1 MAILKHYSDN
11 PTDGINTFD
20 KVRFYRAND
29 VLGTGSTLVATVDI
43 DLTTVTPLHPGFTS
57 YTDLAGDLTKYYA
70 STWYDSSSGAE
81 STPSDYVLGGQDR
94 LDSRFMDEMQ
104 DTTSEVFTA
113 NDRER
118 FKVDAI
124 QALYPDFFRNVIDT
138 SLSVVNLSPN
148 VTYIY
153 TVPFGIFSISE
164 VGYGNIN
171 TTASLNRNF
180 KIVKTEYWKFE
191 KDQLR
196 FDQLPTWNDGDTIRL
211 VAQKKYLDIGEVPVY
226 LDSLLILHMQM
237 SAYLKLASDFP
248 RFLKWGQLQQG
259 SKVSFENL
267 RVHAR
272 EYERKFND
280 LKKQLKD
287 ASLASLQ

>member
-1 MAILKHYSDN
+1 MSILKHYADN
-11 PTDGINTFD
+11 PSDGNTTFN

-29 VLGTGSTLVATVDI
+29 ALGTGATLIGTSDI
-43 DLTTVTPLHPGFTS
+43 DLTTVTPLNPGFTS
-57 YTDLAGDLTKYYA
+57 YNDLAGDLTKYYSA
-70 STWYDSSSGAE
+70 TWYDSVSGAE
-81 STPSDYVLGGQDR
+81 SDHSDYVLGGQDR
-94 LDSRFMDEMQ
+94 LDTRFMDEMQ
-104 DTTSEVFTA
+104 DNEEEVFSA

-118 FKVDAI
+118 FKIDAI

-138 SLSVVNLSPN
+138 SLSVVNLAPD

-164 VGYGNIN
+164 VGYGNLN
-171 TTASLNRNF
+171 TTSTENRNF
-180 KIVKTEYWKFE
+180 KLVKTEYWKFE
-191 KDQLR
+191 KNQLR
-196 FDQLPTWNDGDTIRL
+196 FDQLPPWNNNDPIRL
-211 VAQKKYLDIGEVPVY
+211 VAQKKYLDIGEIPVY

-272 EYERKFND
+272 EYERKFTD

>member
-1 MAILKHYSDN
+1 MATLKLYSDN
-11 PTDGINTFD
+11 PKDGVATFD
-20 KVRFYRAND
+20 KVRFYEATD
-29 VLGTGSTLVATVDI
+29 SIGTGATLIATIAI
-43 DLTTVTPLHPGFTS
+43 DLTTVSPIHPG
-57 YTDLAGDLTKYYA
+57 YTTYVHTTGNLAKYY
-70 STWYDSSSGAE
+70 SSSWYDSVGGAE
-81 STPSDYVLGGQDR
+81 TNKSDYVLAGQDR
-94 LDSRFMDEMQ
+94 LDTRFMDEMQ
-104 DTTSEVFTA
+104 DTDSAVFTA
-113 NDRER
+113 NDRDR
-118 FKVDAI
+118 FKTDAI

-138 SLSVVNLSPN
+138 SIAVVNESPN

-164 VGYGNIN
+164 VGYGNLN
-171 TTASLNRNF
+171 TTSTLNRNF
-180 KIVKTEYWKFE
+180 KLVKTEYWKFE
-191 KDQLR
+191 KNQLR
-196 FDQLPTWNDGDTIRL
+196 FDQLPPWSNGDSIRL
-211 VAQKKYLDIGEVPVY
+211 VAQKKYSNVGEIPNY

-272 EYERKFND
+272 EYERKFTD